1 MPLRSIKKP
10 AKKGK
15 PKNKLSGD
23 KSQQNLT
30 GKNFYKK
37 SKPKASGLRGRTKR
51 KF

>member
-1 MPLRSIKKP
+1 MPLKTGDKK
-10 AKKGK
+10 K
-15 PKNKLSGD
+15 KLSGN